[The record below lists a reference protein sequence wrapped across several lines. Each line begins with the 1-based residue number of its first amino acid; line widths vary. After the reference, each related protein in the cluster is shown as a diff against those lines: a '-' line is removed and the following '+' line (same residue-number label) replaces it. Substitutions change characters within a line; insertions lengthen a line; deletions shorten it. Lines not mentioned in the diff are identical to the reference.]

1 MSMSIGAAGTRSI
14 APAYDPAAA
23 AKVQAAVAAL
33 HATPDGRELADWLAA
48 SRIDIQ
54 VVPDAAFQGEY
65 PGAGA
70 VYDARSRQ
78 ITIPQGLLDRPE
90 LVTTLAHEGTHAK
103 DFAGRGRWGAQA
115 FGMIGGTAK
124 DAGAAL
130 VTLHNPVTAWLD
142 SLTARQN
149 EDEVHAYHVQ
159 AQVASE
165 LGRNEGS
172 WALGQAADG
181 AVLSEDDTRTRIASD
196 DLYRMTPGNRAI
208 LGGGLALSVTSLAAL
223 AADRLGARSWPVY
236 AIGGALAAAWVGAD
250 QVRAHRLAAG

>member
-1 MSMSIGAAGTRSI
+1 MSMSIGAAGAQPI
-14 APAYDPAAA
+14 APA
-23 AKVQAAVAAL
+23 AKVQGAVATL
-33 HATPDGRELADWLAA
+33 RATPDGREVADWLATH
-48 SRIDIQ
+48 RIEIQ
-54 VVPDAAFQGEY
+54 VVPDAAFRGTY

-78 ITIPQGLLDRPE
+78 IAIPQALLDRPE
-90 LVTTLAHEGTHAK
+90 LVTTLAHEGTHAM

-115 FGMIGGTAK
+115 FGMIGGSAK

-142 SLTARQN
+142 SVTARQN
-149 EDEVHAYHVQ
+149 QDEVHAYHVQ

-165 LGRNEGS
+165 LGRNEGA

-181 AVLSEDDTRTRIASD
+181 SVLSEDDTRTRVAND
-196 DLYRMTPGNRAI
+196 PLYRMSPANRAI

-223 AADRLGARSWPVY
+223 AADRLGVRAWPVY

-250 QVRAHRLAAG
+250 QLHARSAAG